1 MRILVVEDNPKLA
14 GSIRQGLTE
23 QGYSVDVC
31 HSGYEA
37 EDMAATEP
45 YDLVL
50 LDLMLPDRD
59 GVEVC
64 RNLRRRGLATPILML
79 TALSGTENKV
89 AGLDVGADD
98 YVTKPFD
105 LEELHARIRALLRRG
120 QAGESARLSHAGL
133 EVDLI
138 ARRVTRDGEALKLS
152 PKEFSLLEYLMRNP
166 DRPLSRSS
174 IARKVWDIDHDASSN
189 LIDVYISALR
199 KKVDKNFETNL
210 IHTVI
215 GVGYRFGSK
224 GQ

>member
-31 HSGYEA
+31 HSGFEA
-37 EDMAATEP
+37 EDLAATEP

-59 GVEVC
+59 GLEVC
-64 RNLRRRGLATPILML
+64 RNLRRRGLSTPVLML
-79 TALSGTENKV
+79 TALSGVQHKV
-89 AGLDVGADD
+89 RGLDVGADD

-105 LEELHARIRALLRRG
+105 LEELHARVRALLRRG
-120 QAGESARLSHAGL
+120 QASESARLSYGDL
-133 EVDLI
+133 SVDLI
-138 ARRVTRDGEALKLS
+138 GRRVERAGEAIKLS
-152 PKEFSLLEYLMRNP
+152 PKEFALLEYLVRNP
-166 DRPLSRSS
+166 DRPLARSA

-189 LIDVYISALR
+189 LIDVYISTLR
-199 KKVDKNFETNL
+199 KKVDKGFEAPL

-215 GVGYRFGSK
+215 GVGYRFGTP
-224 GQ
+224 GT

>member
-14 GSIRQGLTE
+14 GSIRQGLAE
-23 QGYSVDVC
+23 LGYSVDVC

-37 EDMAATEP
+37 EDLATSEP

-59 GVEVC
+59 GVDLC
-64 RNLRRRGLATPILML
+64 RDLRRRGFSAPILML
-79 TALSGTENKV
+79 TALSGTDHKV
-89 AGLDVGADD
+89 RGLDVGADD

-105 LEELHARIRALLRRG
+105 LDELHARIRALLRRG
-120 QAGESARLSHAGL
+120 QASESAKLSYGDLH
-133 EVDLI
+133 VDLI
-138 ARRVTRDGEALKLS
+138 SRKVERAGETLKLS

-199 KKVDKNFETNL
+199 KKVDKHFDPTL

-215 GVGYRFGSK
+215 GVGYRFGTK
-224 GQ
+224 GS

>member
-37 EDMAATEP
+37 EDLVATEP

-50 LDLMLPDRD
+50 LDLMLPDQD
-59 GVEVC
+59 GLEVC
-64 RNLRRRGLATPILML
+64 RNLRRRGLSTPVLML
-79 TALSGTENKV
+79 TALSGVDHKV
-89 AGLDVGADD
+89 RGLDVGADD

-105 LEELHARIRALLRRG
+105 LEELHARVRALLRRG
-120 QAGESARLSHAGL
+120 QASEAAKLVYGDLQL
-133 EVDLI
+133 DLI
-138 ARRVTRDGEALKLS
+138 SRRVERNGEPLKLS
-152 PKEFSLLEYLMRNP
+152 PKEFALLEYLMRNP
-166 DRPLSRSS
+166 DRPLSRTA

-189 LIDVYISALR
+189 LIDVYISSLR
-199 KKVDKNFETNL
+199 KKIDKGFEAPL

-215 GVGYRFGSK
+215 GVGYRFGSS
-224 GQ
+224 GA